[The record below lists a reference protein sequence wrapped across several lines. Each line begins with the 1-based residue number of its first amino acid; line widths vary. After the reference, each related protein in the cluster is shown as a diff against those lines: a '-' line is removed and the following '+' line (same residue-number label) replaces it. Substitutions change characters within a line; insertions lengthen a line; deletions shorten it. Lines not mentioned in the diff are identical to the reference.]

1 MGDASDQDRAQL
13 SKRASSRKTRTS
25 AFSPRA
31 PTKWHPT
38 SLLDPATSEPF
49 TEDSCWSFVA
59 EAIDAGAPVEV
70 IELKRPA
77 GKRGFV
83 MKLAGYATTT
93 IYVKLQ
99 LLSETVLGRSF
110 HESRGPGDEDEEDD

>member
-1 MGDASDQDRAQL
+1 MADATDQDRAQL
-13 SKRASSRKTRTS
+13 SERASSRRTRTS

-38 SLLDPATSEPF
+38 SLLHPATGEPF
-49 TEDSCWSFVA
+49 TEDNCWSFVA
-59 EAIDAGAPVEV
+59 EAIDAGAPIEV

-83 MKLAGYATTT
+83 LKLAGHEGVT

-99 LLSETVLGRSF
+99 LLSEAVLGRSF
-110 HESRGPGDEDEEDD
+110 HESRAAGNEDDDDD

>member
-1 MGDASDQDRAQL
+1 MTDASDPDRAQL

-25 AFSPRA
+25 TFSLRA

-38 SLLDPATSEPF
+38 SLLHPETGEPF
-49 TEDSCWSFVA
+49 TEDNCWSFVA
-59 EAIDAGAPVEV
+59 AAIDAGAPVQV
-70 IELKRPA
+70 IELKRPS

-83 MKLAGYATTT
+83 MKLAGHETTL

-99 LLSETVLGRSF
+99 LLSDKVMGRSF
-110 HESRGPGDEDEEDD
+110 HESRGPGDEDEDDD